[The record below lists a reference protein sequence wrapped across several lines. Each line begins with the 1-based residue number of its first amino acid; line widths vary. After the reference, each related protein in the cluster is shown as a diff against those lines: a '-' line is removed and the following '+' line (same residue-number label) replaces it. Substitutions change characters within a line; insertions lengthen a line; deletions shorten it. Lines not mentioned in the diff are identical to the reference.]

1 MSEVASAFVTIAP
14 SFKGGGRA
22 IQKEFEGSLDGNAAG
37 KKAGTGFMG
46 GFGGSV
52 KALAGGLAAGFAG
65 GALVS
70 GIMSSINAASDLSET
85 INKSTVIFGENSGAI
100 DKWARGAATSMG
112 LSRQAALNAASGF
125 GDMFSQLGFSGDL
138 AASMSQDVVLL
149 SADLG
154 SFNNLGTEDVAQ
166 RISAAF
172 RGEYDSLQPLIP
184 NINAARVEQEA
195 MAMTGKR
202 NAKELTA
209 QEKAAATL
217 AIVQKDGARAM
228 GDFAR
233 TSDGVANKQ
242 KILSARMDDAKA
254 KFGELLLPVKSLAL
268 DGFMALMDWGER
280 LGPTFQA
287 IGDVVSGF
295 FGILRDGNVSGA
307 LKSLFNLDDGQA
319 AGVASTFTAIKD
331 AVMTAFGA
339 VKDFILNQFI
349 PAFMT
354 VVSAV
359 RGWYDAVVPIVVQFV
374 QGVMSNLE
382 PMLPKIMAIF
392 GTVGSIITGAMQI
405 IAAVIQGATAFISAW
420 WAIWGDSIISIV
432 SATWSAVIGI
442 IGPVLYMVRSII
454 ATVLA
459 VIRGDWSGAW
469 DGIKG
474 ILAASWA
481 FMSGIV
487 TGAVGIIR
495 ALISGL
501 MSAVSSLFSA
511 GWNAAKS
518 VVSSAWSA
526 IKSAV
531 SSGVSSVMSLVS
543 SLPGRI
549 VGALGNLGSL
559 LYAKGAQLIQGL
571 IDGIM
576 SKISAIGSAMS
587 GVASKIAGFL
597 PGSPVKEGPLT
608 SWNNGGAGKRLGGL
622 LADGLDASQAA
633 VAAASARMAS
643 AVSVGS
649 VSMDIGSAASS
660 AGGLEPVAIRAALD
674 GATLR
679 LGPVDSITREVTAQL
694 VTAYSRSV

>member
-1 MSEVASAFVTIAP
+1 MSEVASAFVTIVP

-37 KKAGTGFMG
+37 KKAGSGFMG

-70 GIMSSINAASDLSET
+70 GIMSSIDAASDLSET
-85 INKSTVIFGENSGAI
+85 INKSTVIFGSNASAI

-112 LSRQAALNAASGF
+112 LSRQAALDAASGF

-138 AASMSQDVVLL
+138 AASMSQDVVQL

-172 RGEYDSLQPLIP
+172 RGEYDSLQLLIP

-280 LGPTFQA
+280 LAPTFSK
-287 IGDVVSGF
+287 IGDGLSALFGGAGGGSELSGRF
-295 FGILRDGNVSGA
+295 AAIRDAFLG
-307 LKSLFNLDDGQA
+307 
-319 AGVASTFTAIKD
+319 
-331 AVMTAFGA
+331 AFGS
-339 VKDFILNQFI
+339 VRDFITNQFI
-349 PAFMT
+349 PAFMR

-359 RGWYDAVVPIVVQFV
+359 RGWYDAVVPIVMQFV

-392 GTVGSIITGAMQI
+392 APRTPRICVSLSERRSVPSKSIRPPRVKRGSVRLRPIIERAVTVLPQPDSPTMQRISPAARLNETSSTRAAALPSRVSVTLRPRTSSSGLVWVGA
-405 IAAVIQGATAFISAW
+405 
-420 WAIWGDSIISIV
+420 SIV
-432 SATWSAVIGI
+432 SACAIVSC
-442 IGPVLYMVRSII
+442 LSR
-454 ATVLA
+454 LA
-459 VIRGDWSGAW
+459 S
-469 DGIKG
+469 
-474 ILAASWA
+474 
-481 FMSGIV
+481 
-487 TGAVGIIR
+487 
-495 ALISGL
+495 
-501 MSAVSSLFSA
+501 
-511 GWNAAKS
+511 
-518 VVSSAWSA
+518 
-526 IKSAV
+526 
-531 SSGVSSVMSLVS
+531 
-543 SLPGRI
+543 
-549 VGALGNLGSL
+549 
-559 LYAKGAQLIQGL
+559 
-571 IDGIM
+571 
-576 SKISAIGSAMS
+576 
-587 GVASKIAGFL
+587 
-597 PGSPVKEGPLT
+597 
-608 SWNNGGAGKRLGGL
+608 
-622 LADGLDASQAA
+622 
-633 VAAASARMAS
+633 
-643 AVSVGS
+643 
-649 VSMDIGSAASS
+649 
-660 AGGLEPVAIRAALD
+660 
-674 GATLR
+674 
-679 LGPVDSITREVTAQL
+679 
-694 VTAYSRSV
+694 

>member
-1 MSEVASAFVTIAP
+1 MSEVASAFVTIVP

-37 KKAGTGFMG
+37 KKAGSGFMG

-70 GIMSSINAASDLSET
+70 GIMSSIDAASDLSET
-85 INKSTVIFGENSGAI
+85 INKSTVIFGSNASAI

-112 LSRQAALNAASGF
+112 LSRQAALDAASGF

-138 AASMSQDVVLL
+138 AASMSQDVVQL

-172 RGEYDSLQPLIP
+172 RGEYDSLQLLIP

-280 LGPTFQA
+280 LAPTFSK
-287 IGDVVSGF
+287 IGDGLSALFGGAGGGSELSGRF
-295 FGILRDGNVSGA
+295 AAIRDAFLG
-307 LKSLFNLDDGQA
+307 
-319 AGVASTFTAIKD
+319 
-331 AVMTAFGA
+331 AFGS
-339 VKDFILNQFI
+339 VRDFITNQFI
-349 PAFMT
+349 PAFMR

-359 RGWYDAVVPIVVQFV
+359 RGWYDAVVPIVMQFV

-392 GTVGSIITGAMQI
+392 GTIGQIVTGAMQI
-405 IAAVIQGATAFISAW
+405 IAAVIQGATAAISAW

-442 IGPVLYMVRSII
+442 IGPVLDMVRSII

-474 ILAASWA
+474 ILQAQWD

-487 TGAVGIIR
+487 SGAVGIISG
-495 ALISGL
+495 LVSGL
-501 MSAVSSLFSA
+501 MSAVSNFFSA
-511 GWNAAKS
+511 GWNAATS
-518 VVSSAWSA
+518 AVSSAWSS
-526 IKSAV
+526 ITSAV
-531 SSGVSSVMSLVS
+531 SSGVSSMMSLVS
-543 SLPGRI
+543 SIPGRI
-549 VGALGNLGSL
+549 SGALGSLGSL

-571 IDGIM
+571 IDGIL
-576 SKISAIGSAMS
+576 SKIAAIGSAMGS
-587 GVASKIAGFL
+587 VASKIASFL
-597 PGSPVKEGPLT
+597 PGSPVKEGPLR
-608 SWNNGGAGKRLGGL
+608 SWNNGGAGQRLGGL
-622 LADGLDASQAA
+622 LADGLIASRATVSAAAAQMASGVSVGSARVDASLDGGGRDS
-633 VAAASARMAS
+633 AAALAS
-643 AVSVGS
+643 AVS
-649 VSMDIGSAASS
+649 
-660 AGGLEPVAIRAALD
+660 AALD
-674 GATLR
+674 GSR
-679 LGPVDSITREVTAQL
+679 LELTGVDRITGYMSARL
-694 VTAYSRSV
+694 VGAIGRV

>member
-1 MSEVASAFVTIAP
+1 MSEVASAFVTIIP
-14 SFKGGGRA
+14 SFKGGGQK
-22 IQKEFEGSLDGNAAG
+22 IQRELDGFGDAGGKSAG
-37 KKAGTGFMG
+37 KKAGSGFAAS
-46 GFGGSV
+46 FGGSL
-52 KALAGGLAAGFAG
+52 KGFAG
-65 GALVS
+65 GMVATLGVSALVS
-70 GIMSSINAASDLSET
+70 GFSSATTAASDLNET
-85 INKSTVIFGENSGAI
+85 VNKAGTIFGSNFASI
-100 DKWARGAATSMG
+100 DKWSQGAASSIG
-112 LSRQAALNAASGF
+112 LSRQAALDAAAGF
-125 GDMFSQLGFSGDL
+125 GDMFSQLGFSGDV
-138 AASMSQDVVLL
+138 AASMSQDVVQL

-154 SFNNLGTEDVAQ
+154 SINNLGTEDVAQ

-172 RGEYDSLQPLIP
+172 RGEYDSLQLLIP

-195 MAMTGKR
+195 LAMTGKR
-202 NAKELTA
+202 TAKELTA

-233 TSDGVANKQ
+233 TSGGVANKQ

-254 KFGELLLPVKSLAL
+254 KFGELLLPVKSLVL

-280 LGPTFQA
+280 LAPTFST
-287 IGDVVSGF
+287 IGDGLSALFGGAGGGSELSGRF
-295 FGILRDGNVSGA
+295 VAIRDAFLG
-307 LKSLFNLDDGQA
+307 
-319 AGVASTFTAIKD
+319 
-331 AVMTAFGA
+331 AFGS
-339 VKDFILNQFI
+339 VRDFITNQFI
-349 PAFMT
+349 PAFMR

-359 RGWYDAVVPIVVQFV
+359 RGWYDAVVPIVMQFV

-392 GTVGSIITGAMQI
+392 GTIGQIVTGAMQI
-405 IAAVIQGATAFISAW
+405 IAAVIQGATAAISAW

-432 SATWSAVIGI
+432 SATWSAVVGI
-442 IGPVLYMVRSII
+442 IGPVLDMVRSII

-474 ILAASWA
+474 ILAAIWA

-549 VGALGNLGSL
+549 LGALGNLGSL
-559 LYAKGAQLIQGL
+559 LFSKGAELIQGL
-571 IDGIM
+571 INGIM

-649 VSMDIGSAASS
+649 VSMDVGSSSSS
-660 AGGLEPVAIRAALD
+660 AGGLEPAAIRAALD